1 MISSKEGVWKELD
14 REKKSVFVR
23 DVPLTLFLLTRV
35 HNYIWS
41 KLGSVMLEKN
51 LRLIFSYMCLSAVA
65 GSDEGAISDME
76 LL

>member
-1 MISSKEGVWKELD
+1 
-14 REKKSVFVR
+14 
-23 DVPLTLFLLTRV
+23 
-35 HNYIWS
+35 
-41 KLGSVMLEKN
+41 MLEKN